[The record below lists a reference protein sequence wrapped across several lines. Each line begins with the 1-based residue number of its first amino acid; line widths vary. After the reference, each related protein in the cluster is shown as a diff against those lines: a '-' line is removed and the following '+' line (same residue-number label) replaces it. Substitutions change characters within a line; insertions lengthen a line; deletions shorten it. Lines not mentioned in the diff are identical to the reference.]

1 MIDALD
7 VTFPD
12 PPGVVGDALC
22 ELLFEPDEPH
32 PASAIATSAKPS
44 TLNLSRVTTSSLLS

>member
-12 PPGVVGDALC
+12 PPGVVDDALC